1 MRITVEVDRNISKNE
16 PPDIQI
22 ITIQEHCESLDE
34 WLDVFK
40 RLLIAMTFVVKGNL
54 EVVDEEEF

>member
-1 MRITVEVDRNISKNE
+1 MKIIIELDRNIMKDSE
-16 PPDIQI
+16 PDIQI

-40 RLLIAMTFVVKGNL
+40 RLLQAMTFTVDGNL
-54 EVVDEEEF
+54 EVIDDEN